1 MDLKESMLLGDQ
13 AAAHWYY
20 RSKAAAVVRYLSDR
34 KVNRILDVGAGS
46 GFFTKHLLQRSRAAS
61 GLCVDTGYAHDHDER
76 CSGKPVAFRRSCDA
90 VDADLVLLMDVLEHV
105 EDDAGLLASYA
116 AKVPAGAAFLITV
129 PAFQWLW
136 SGHDVFLEHKRR
148 YDIGRLERA
157 VKAAGLALERSSY
170 YFGLVL
176 PIAAAA
182 RVGANLI
189 RRRDLAPRSQLK
201 KHGSLVNGVL
211 AALCLAELPIVR
223 FNRVG
228 GLSVFA
234 LASKPS

>member
-1 MDLKESMLLGDQ
+1 MDLKESTLLGDQ

-20 RSKAAAVVRYLSDR
+20 RSKAAAVVKYLSDR

-46 GFFTKHLLQRSRAAS
+46 GFFTKHLLQHSSATS
-61 GLCVDTGYAHDHDER
+61 GLCVDTGYARDHDEQ
-76 CSGKPVAFRRSCDA
+76 CSGKPVAFRRSCDG
-90 VDADLVLLMDVLEHV
+90 VDADVVLFMDVLEHV
-105 EDDAGLLASYA
+105 DDDAGLLASYA

-148 YDIGRLERA
+148 YDLAQLERTIR
-157 VKAAGLALERSSY
+157 AAGLALERSSY

-176 PIAAAA
+176 PIAAAV
-182 RVGANLI
+182 RLGANMTW
-189 RRRDLAPRSQLK
+189 RPEPAPRSHLK
-201 KHGSLVNGVL
+201 MHGSLVNGVL
-211 AALCLAELPIVR
+211 STLCLAELPLVR

-234 LASKPS
+234 LAFKP